1 MVRGANV
8 EPLFTSCI
16 QFNARKVNDAIQER
30 FHHLPLGTGRFWGFV
45 SGDSLIRVKS
55 LDNVN
60 SEKNVER

>member
-1 MVRGANV
+1 MHD
-8 EPLFTSCI
+8 T
-16 QFNARKVNDAIQER
+16 AIQER
-30 FHHLPLGTGRFWGFV
+30 FHHLPLGAGRFWGFI